1 MDGMQLGVQ
10 QTSEASV
17 EVNEGDFFC
26 LLLPLDARV
35 RVSLRVE
42 QARQLCV
49 WKVGERDQSEASS
62 TAAKDQ

>member
-1 MDGMQLGVQ
+1 MGLK

-17 EVNEGDFFC
+17 KVNEGDFFC

-35 RVSLRVE
+35 LVCLRVE

-49 WKVGERDQSEASS
+49 WKAGERDQSGASS